1 MNIFKEFITK
11 RNTKKFNK
19 LTCHPKNITY
29 KNSKSE

>member
-19 LTCHPKNITY
+19 LTVILKILHIKIVNLV
-29 KNSKSE
+29 